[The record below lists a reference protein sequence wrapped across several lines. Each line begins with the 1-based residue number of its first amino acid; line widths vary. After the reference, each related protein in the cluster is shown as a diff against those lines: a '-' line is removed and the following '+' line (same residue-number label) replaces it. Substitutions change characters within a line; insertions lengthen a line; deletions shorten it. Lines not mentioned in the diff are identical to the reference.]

1 MFKNVASPFCTG
13 QPVFVLAEPEDMIIV
28 CGEFNS
34 GTEIINES
42 WEPEQI
48 FTVKKIIQHPDYK
61 STTVRKINLYSY
73 YHFDF
78 TQADIGRG
86 SGGPIDGND
95 IAVYHVDHNGFLLGQ
110 NINVRVTNNAA
121 DEPQEVSSEP
131 YIWPVCLPKDDND
144 EKFDI
149 DNPDPEHLYK
159 TKNKVHAMLA
169 GWLDAPPISQAF
181 SNLLGS
187 SLSEADVL
195 K

>member
-1 MFKNVASPFCTG
+1 M
-13 QPVFVLAEPEDMIIV
+13 
-28 CGEFNS
+28 
-34 GTEIINES
+34 
-42 WEPEQI
+42 
-48 FTVKKIIQHPDYK
+48 
-61 STTVRKINLYSY
+61 
-73 YHFDF
+73 
-78 TQADIGRG
+78 
-86 SGGPIDGND
+86 
-95 IAVYHVDHNGFLLGQ
+95 
-110 NINVRVTNNAA
+110 RVTNNAA